1 MSPCMVDRG
10 ALEARG
16 THLPWGQRTYVM
28 GIVNASPD
36 SFSGDGCSSVD
47 HALSI
52 AQRHIDEG
60 ADLLDVGGQSTR
72 PGHERVDEATETARV
87 VPALRALRERF
98 AGVPLSLDTTTPNVA
113 REGARA
119 GADIINCVQCAPD
132 DLLEIAA
139 EYGLAFVAMHNQ
151 ATTDYEGDVVDTVV
165 RALDECAQRG
175 IRHGVA
181 PERMLLDPGIGFG
194 KTADQNLRVL
204 RHLDRIV
211 ALGFP
216 TLLGTSRKSTLGK
229 LTGREAQDRVAATAA
244 TSALAAA
251 AGFDVLRVHDV
262 AATRDAVRVV
272 DAIVREWRPETWER

>member
-1 MSPCMVDRG
+1 MVERG
-10 ALEARG
+10 ALETRG
-16 THLPWGQRTYVM
+16 TRLPWGQRSYVM

-36 SFSGDGCSSVD
+36 SFSGDGCSSIEN
-47 HALSI
+47 ALAI
-52 AQRHIDEG
+52 AQRHVDEG

-72 PGHERVDEATETARV
+72 PGHERVDETTEAARV
-87 VPALRALRERF
+87 VPVLRALRERF
-98 AGVPLSLDTTTPNVA
+98 AGVPLSLDTTTPNIA

-119 GADIINCVQCAPD
+119 GADIINCVQRAPD

-139 EYGLAFVAMHNQ
+139 EYGLAFVAMHSQ
-151 ATTDYEGDVVDTVV
+151 TTTDYDGDVVDAVV
-165 RALDECAQRG
+165 RVLDECAQRG
-175 IRHGVA
+175 VRRGIA

-229 LTGREAQDRVAATAA
+229 LTGREPQERVAATAA

-251 AGFDVLRVHDV
+251 AGVDVLRVHDV
-262 AATRDAVRVV
+262 AATRDAIRVA
-272 DAIVREWRPETWER
+272 DAIAREWRPATWER